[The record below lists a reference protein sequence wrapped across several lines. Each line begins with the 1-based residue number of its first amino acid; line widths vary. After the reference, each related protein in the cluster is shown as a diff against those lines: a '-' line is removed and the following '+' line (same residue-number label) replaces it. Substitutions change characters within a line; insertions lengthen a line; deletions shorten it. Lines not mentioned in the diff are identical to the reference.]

1 MSRVGEFDF
10 IAQSLAPLSAGY
22 EGAFSLTDDAALLA
36 QKAGLLVTTDTL
48 VQGVHFRNDDP
59 LDLVARKAL
68 RVNISDLVAM
78 AAKPH
83 AFLLSIVWPE
93 DIRQDQ
99 QNLFVDGLSAD
110 VSLYSIPLIG
120 GDTTRGGDRLVI
132 TITAFGE
139 VDAPL
144 RRSGARPGDLVFV
157 SGTIGDGF
165 LGLFASDT
173 GLPQHQVAQ
182 LNTRYLLP
190 EPRVE
195 LIEALRQ
202 MASAGLDISDGLV
215 SDAGH
220 LARASG
226 VSLDIRLEDVPL
238 SDPARLWLSRQDN
251 QTGAWS
257 SLLTGGDDYEILF
270 CVPDEQRK
278 AILTAAQAC
287 GVAVSEIGRIAEGEG
302 VRVTD
307 DSGKIVQILRTGFT
321 HF

>member
-1 MSRVGEFDF
+1 VSRVGEFDF
-10 IAQSLAPLSAGY
+10 IAQSLAPLSSGY
-22 EGAFSLTDDAALLA
+22 EGAFGLTDDAALLA
-36 QKAGLLVTTDTL
+36 QKAGLVVTTDTL
-48 VQGVHFRNDDP
+48 VQGVHFRSDDP

-93 DIRQDQ
+93 DIRQEQ
-99 QNLFVDGLSAD
+99 QNLFIDGLSAD
-110 VSLYSIPLIG
+110 VSQYSIPLIG

-144 RRSGARPGDLVFV
+144 RRSGARPGDRVFV

-165 LGLFASDT
+165 LGLGAADT
-173 GLPQHQVAQ
+173 GLPQHQVEQ

-202 MASAGLDISDGLV
+202 IASAGLDISDGLV

-226 VSLDIRLEDVPL
+226 VSLDIRQEDVPL
-238 SDPARLWLSRQDN
+238 SDPARLWLSRQN
-251 QTGAWS
+251 NRVEAWS
-257 SLLTGGDDYEILF
+257 SLLTGGDDYEMLF
-270 CVPDEQRK
+270 CVPEKERN
-278 AILTAAQAC
+278 ALLTAAQAC
-287 GVAVSEIGRIAEGEG
+287 GVPVTEIGEIAEGEG

-307 DSGKIVQILRTGFT
+307 DSGQIVQILRNGFT